1 MAPDVKKE
9 AIRRRSKKPIIT
21 RAAISYIC
29 CPRIERI
36 AKEIASGLLYSLNE
50 KEPKIDKKPM
60 AIIMRTTSPE
70 SIILRIKGTHRLKF
84 FVYVSMPLLII
95 LPISSAIFNHLRYLI
110 YLISY

>member
-36 AKEIASGLLYSLNE
+36 AKEIASG
-50 KEPKIDKKPM
+50 
-60 AIIMRTTSPE
+60 
-70 SIILRIKGTHRLKF
+70 RICLAQAQF
-84 FVYVSMPLLII
+84 LSE
-95 LPISSAIFNHLRYLI
+95 
-110 YLISY
+110 